1 MSSYDRRRLIL
12 ALAAAPLAGCG
23 FRPAFAPGG
32 PAADLFDSVAIDPPT
47 DKNGFDLVERL
58 EERLGRTRSPA
69 YRLSYRIDTKVT
81 QLAITSSNAIT
92 RYNIAGSVSYAL
104 RDRADRMV
112 SEGKVTNF
120 TAYSATGTPVSTAA
134 AEADAYKRLMTVL
147 ADAIVT
153 RLIAARAAQTG
164 P

>member
-1 MSSYDRRRLIL
+1 MSSSDRRSVVL
-12 ALAAAPLAGCG
+12 ALAALPLAGCG

-32 PAADLFDSVAIDPPT
+32 PAADLFDHVAVDPPT

-58 EERLGRTRSPA
+58 EERLGRTRAPA
-69 YRLSYRIDTKVT
+69 FLLGYRIDTKVT
-81 QLAITSSNAIT
+81 PLAITSSNAIT
-92 RYNIAGSVSYAL
+92 RYNIAGSVSYTL
-104 RDRADRMV
+104 RDTADRMV
-112 SEGKVTNF
+112 AEGKVTNF
-120 TAYSATGTPVSTAA
+120 TAYSASGTPVSTAA

-153 RLIAARAAQTG
+153 RLIAARAAQAG